1 MDIFFLGFGG
11 LVGAPVDHLGG
22 FGGLVGAPVDHLGGI
37 REVQPPS
44 NKWQTVNTKALVIAK
59 KHCRTVS

>member
-1 MDIFFLGFGG
+1 M
-11 LVGAPVDHLGG
+11 DHLGG

-44 NKWQTVNTKALVIAK
+44 NKWQTVNTKALTLLRNIVARSPNFSPLFVRSRVGI
-59 KHCRTVS
+59 

>member
-1 MDIFFLGFGG
+1 M
-11 LVGAPVDHLGG
+11 DHLGG

-44 NKWQTVNTKALVIAK
+44 NKWQTVNTKALVVAK